1 MGGALP
7 QRLEAFDYCHADQEG
22 EVSEAGE
29 DALDRLLTALCVVV
43 EGPDGSRFDRPN
55 IIRLLSVLAAQLG
68 EHLQTPLGT
77 LDDGTEVVGEHPAVT
92 QLWSLVQA
100 LKDLDRGLTDEVLR
114 PCRDGAT
121 ASLPWRLRNADRAL
135 IDLLRVF
142 EKAGG
147 FSTRK
152 DAAEALARKLRK
164 RGYRRKGQAVSAR
177 QLINLNHRRRKI

>member
-1 MGGALP
+1 MSATGEG
-7 QRLEAFDYCHADQEG
+7 AFDAFL
-22 EVSEAGE
+22 A
-29 DALDRLLTALCVVV
+29 ALCEVVDA
-43 EGPDGSRFDRPN
+43 PDGSAFDRPK
-55 IIRLLSVLAAQLG
+55 IIRLLNVLIAQLG
-68 EHLQTPLGT
+68 EYLRTPLGM